1 MRAQSWKRARTVKA
15 VMLTGKCTELAAAA
29 AAFCEH
35 PSFGSR
41 GFAVAFFTSDNPI
54 APRDWRKT
62 LQAGGWLGRGTRD
75 CFDGWWLCFIER
87 GKSIG

>member
-29 AAFCEH
+29 A
-35 PSFGSR
+35 
-41 GFAVAFFTSDNPI
+41 AFFTSDNPI